1 MDKIFMQAKDKN
13 VAAVMIYAVNGY
25 ACFDSE
31 GANKMSAAELE
42 DAFVKG
48 CIVVDNNGD
57 TPVMCRTISMTKA
70 GNAVGIVYGEN
81 DTDLY
86 SKEHTA

>member
-25 ACFDSE
+25 ACFDPE
-31 GANKMSAAELE
+31 GADKMSAAELE

-48 CIVVDNNGD
+48 CIVVDDNGD
-57 TPVMCRTISMTKA
+57 TSMMCRTISMAKVD
-70 GNAVGIVYGEN
+70 NAAVIVYGED
-81 DTDLY
+81 DTELY
-86 SKEHTA
+86 SKEHNA

>member
-13 VAAVMIYAVNGY
+13 VAAVMIYAVSDY

-31 GANKMSAAELE
+31 GANKLSAAELE

-48 CIVVDNNGD
+48 CIVVVGDNM
-57 TPVMCRTISMTKA
+57 MCRAVTMVKDDDFVTI
-70 GNAVGIVYGEN
+70 IYGAEG
-81 DTDLY
+81 DEVS
-86 SKEHTA
+86 SKEYSGD